1 LSKVKE
7 IKRLCGGVVYYAA
20 QASVQIDAEIGQ
32 KDHLWLETK
41 LSSILSIP
49 MEGGCIM
56 KNTRKII
63 VLATVVA
70 LSLLLVYPPA
80 MAKAKYTLKFNHV
93 LSPKDPFHA
102 GFKKWA
108 KAVEERTKGELEVQV
123 FHSAQLGVE
132 EDIIE
137 QIRAGANL
145 GQNTDSAR
153 MGNYVPEIAVMN
165 GPYFVS
171 DYNDVFKL
179 GDLPVVKGWKDK
191 LEKEFGIKILS
202 FYWVQG
208 FRSMVTNK
216 PIRKPEDLNGLRIRT
231 PGAPIWQESI
241 RSIGATPV
249 AMAFGEI
256 YPAMQQKVIDG
267 CDNVYNATWA
277 GKLYEVAKYFSET
290 EHILLIN
297 FEIVSAKWFYSLP
310 PEYQKIL
317 EEEMEKAAIE
327 TSRLVMD
334 VKSAESKEKLKEK
347 GMIIVEDVDMD
358 AFQKAGMK
366 AYEVLGISD
375 ALKQVHKELGK

>member
-1 LSKVKE
+1 
-7 IKRLCGGVVYYAA
+7 
-20 QASVQIDAEIGQ
+20 
-32 KDHLWLETK
+32 
-41 LSSILSIP
+41 
-49 MEGGCIM
+49 M
-56 KNTRKII
+56 
-63 VLATVVA
+63 
-70 LSLLLVYPPA
+70 
-80 MAKAKYTLKFNHV
+80 
-93 LSPKDPFHA
+93 
-102 GFKKWA
+102 
-108 KAVEERTKGELEVQV
+108 QV

-137 QIRAGANL
+137 QIRAGANI

-179 GDLPVVKGWKDK
+179 GDLPVVKGWKAK

-256 YPAMQQKVIDG
+256 FPAMQQKVIDG
-267 CDNVYNATWA
+267 CDNVYNATYA

-334 VKSAESKEKLKEK
+334 VKSADSKKKLKEK
-347 GMIIVEDVDMD
+347 GMIIVEDVDME
-358 AFQKAGMK
+358 AFHKAGMK
-366 AYEVLGISD
+366 AYEVLGITD
-375 ALKQVHKELGK
+375 AYKQVHKELGK

>member
-1 LSKVKE
+1 MMNNRRFVAL
-7 IKRLCGGVVYYAA
+7 AA
-20 QASVQIDAEIGQ
+20 I
-32 KDHLWLETK
+32 
-41 LSSILSIP
+41 
-49 MEGGCIM
+49 
-56 KNTRKII
+56 
-63 VLATVVA
+63 VA
-70 LSLLLVYPPA
+70 LSLLIVYSPA
-80 MAKAKYTLKFNHV
+80 MAKATYTLKFNHV

-102 GFKKWA
+102 GFQKWA
-108 KAVEERTKGELEVQV
+108 KAVEKRTNGDLEVQV

-179 GDLPVVKGWKDK
+179 GNLPTVKAWKTK
-191 LEKEFGIKILS
+191 LENDFGIKILS

-208 FRSMVTNK
+208 FRHMVANK

-241 RSIGATPV
+241 RAIGATPV

-267 CDNVYNATWA
+267 CDNVYNATYA

-290 EHILLIN
+290 AHILLIN
-297 FEIVSAKWFYSLP
+297 FEIVSAKWFNSLP
-310 PEYQKIL
+310 PDYQNIL

-334 VKSAESKEKLKEK
+334 VKSAESKKHLKEK
-347 GMIIVEDVDMD
+347 GMIIIEDVDLD
-358 AFQKAGMK
+358 AFKKAGMK
-366 AYEVLGISD
+366 AYEVLGITD
-375 ALKQVHKELGK
+375 AFNQVHKELGK

>member
-1 LSKVKE
+1 MFMKGGFIMRNISK
-7 IKRLCGGVVYYAA
+7 IF
-20 QASVQIDAEIGQ
+20 
-32 KDHLWLETK
+32 
-41 LSSILSIP
+41 
-49 MEGGCIM
+49 
-56 KNTRKII
+56 

-70 LSLLLVYPPA
+70 LSLMLVHSPA
-80 MAKAKYTLKFNHV
+80 IAKATYTLKFNHV
-93 LSPKDPFHA
+93 LSPKDPFRA

-108 KAVEERTKGELEVQV
+108 KAVEERTKGDLEVQV

-137 QIRAGANL
+137 PIRAGANL

-171 DYNDVFKL
+171 DYNEVFKL
-179 GDLPVVKGWKDK
+179 GDLPVVKSWKAR
-191 LEKEFGIKILS
+191 LENEFGIKILS

-256 YPAMQQKVIDG
+256 YPAMQ
-267 CDNVYNATWA
+267 
-277 GKLYEVAKYFSET
+277 
-290 EHILLIN
+290 
-297 FEIVSAKWFYSLP
+297 
-310 PEYQKIL
+310 
-317 EEEMEKAAIE
+317 
-327 TSRLVMD
+327 
-334 VKSAESKEKLKEK
+334 
-347 GMIIVEDVDMD
+347 
-358 AFQKAGMK
+358 
-366 AYEVLGISD
+366 
-375 ALKQVHKELGK
+375 